1 MRFYLL
7 LALLSPLNSPAL
19 PSAPAS
25 ALHRL
30 AAPPAF
36 TLPFELVGGVIVLRN
51 LRCNGQ
57 RGDFVLDTG
66 CTYALVVE
74 QAAFASQLRP
84 SATQGLSAAGA
95 VPLHEVTI
103 TELGFGPARPTQ
115 SVPALSLAAIRAVV
129 GPRLLGL
136 IGTGLLR
143 HYEVVLDYTHHR
155 LSCYP
160 LDAPSARPFTRRDSV
175 AFTLQKGW
183 PIAVA
188 FIDSV
193 PVQLLLDTGS
203 GDNHLDA
210 DFAQNLSAGTRPRQT
225 TRETLLAP
233 SGRVEAQR
241 AKLPLLQ
248 VGATQWQNIP
258 VVLAPP
264 VHYQSGRALPY
275 QGVLG
280 NVFFSQASLVSFHFG
295 RQQLYRLVPRH
306 APAPGPSAP

>member
-7 LALLSPLNSPAL
+7 LALLSSLHSPA
-19 PSAPAS
+19 PTPAPAP
-25 ALHRL
+25 APPRL
-30 AAPPAF
+30 ATPPAF

-51 LRCNGQ
+51 LRCNEQ

-74 QAAFASQLRP
+74 QAAFARQLRP

-103 TELGFGPARPTQ
+103 TQLGFGPARPPQTG
-115 SVPALSLAAIRAVV
+115 PATSLAAIRAVV

-143 HYEVVLDYTHHR
+143 HYELVLDYAHRR

-160 LDAPSARPFTRRDSV
+160 LDAPAARPFTRRDSV

-210 DFAQNLSAGTRPRQT
+210 DFAQHLAAATRPKTT
-225 TRETLLAP
+225 TRETLLTP
-233 SGRVEAQR
+233 SGRVAAQR
-241 AKLPLLQ
+241 ATLPQLQ
-248 VGATQWQNIP
+248 VGATRWQNLP

-280 NVFFSQASLVSFHFG
+280 NGFFRHDQLVSFHYG
-295 RQQLYRLVPRH
+295 RQQFYRLVPRR
-306 APAPGPSAP
+306 APSPGPGAR

>member
-7 LALLSPLNSPAL
+7 LALLNSLNSPA
-19 PSAPAS
+19 PAP
-25 ALHRL
+25 HRL
-30 AAPPAF
+30 EATSAF

-51 LRCNGQ
+51 LRCNDQ

-74 QAAFASQLRP
+74 QAAFARQLRP

-95 VPLHEVTI
+95 IPLHEVNI
-103 TELGFGPARPTQ
+103 SQLGFGPARPPQTA
-115 SVPALSLAAIRAVV
+115 PALSLAAIRAVV

-143 HYEVVLDYTHHR
+143 HYEVVLDYAHHR

-160 LDAPSARPFTRRDSV
+160 LDAPAPRPFARRDSV

-210 DFAQNLSAGTRPRQT
+210 DFAQNLSAGTRPRKT
-225 TRETLLAP
+225 TRETLLTP
-233 SGRVEAQR
+233 GGRVAAQR
-241 AKLPLLQ
+241 ATLPQLQ
-248 VGATQWQNIP
+248 IGATQWQNTP
-258 VVLAPP
+258 MVLAPP

-280 NVFFSQASLVSFHFG
+280 NVFFRQAALVSFHFG
-295 RQQLYRLVPRH
+295 RQQFYSLVPRSTLS
-306 APAPGPSAP
+306 PGPSAR